1 MNLIDLLQYAMDS
14 GGSDLFITT
23 GKIPSMRRSGTIY
36 QIGEEVI
43 QAETVDEF
51 RRTVLDQEREAEY
64 RQRGTADAGFN
75 IDLAHRFRINFMS
88 TLNGPGF
95 VARPIHSGR
104 DLDMVKLHIPV
115 QIQKMCEASAGII
128 LVVGATGSGKS
139 TTLAAMV
146 NYINANLNKHIITL
160 EDPIE
165 YIHEDQRSIITQREL
180 NSDAVSFADALR
192 SALREAPNVIVIGEM
207 RDTDTVS
214 TAVAAAMSGHLVLST
229 LHTSDAIQSV
239 ERVIDLFP
247 EDQRMQVAT
256 DLGNAL
262 VGVIAQ
268 RLIPTPTHDGMIPAF
283 EILIGTPP
291 VRKLVGER
299 DYSGLEDALRRG
311 GESGMQ
317 TFNRTIYRMTKEHLI
332 AEEDALKAVTNPD
345 EFRLLLKGMESGVDS
360 LRSLYGTAEDSEDGK
375 FIDMRRLLRSAVKI
389 GASDLHLSCGAP
401 PALRLNGELR
411 ALELPPLT
419 PSDTQRLL
427 FSVLTPR
434 QRVEFEEKR
443 EIDLALSV
451 TMNIGSNNP
460 NDTIRF
466 RINGY
471 FQRGCVGVAAR
482 VIAVHIPTPEAL
494 GLPQSLLD
502 ISKKKQ
508 GLILITGPTGSGKS
522 TTLASV
528 IDQINRTKAD
538 HIITVEDPI
547 EFVHKNKMALI
558 EQREVHADTLS
569 FFNALKYALRE
580 DPDVIMVGEMRD
592 TETIAAALTAPETGH
607 LVFGTLHTNNAPQTV
622 DRIIDSFPAHQQNQI
637 RQQLAS
643 VILGVVAQRLLPNL
657 DGRGRSAAFEIMIG
671 TPPVQ
676 ALIRENKTGQLQSI
690 LETNFKD
697 GMITMRRSLEELVA
711 AGKISQEQANALS
724 MDAKQ
729 VEAF

>member
-345 EFRLLLKGMESGVDS
+345 EFRLLLKGM
-360 LRSLYGTAEDSEDGK
+360 
-375 FIDMRRLLRSAVKI
+375 
-389 GASDLHLSCGAP
+389 
-401 PALRLNGELR
+401 
-411 ALELPPLT
+411 
-419 PSDTQRLL
+419 
-427 FSVLTPR
+427 
-434 QRVEFEEKR
+434 
-443 EIDLALSV
+443 
-451 TMNIGSNNP
+451 
-460 NDTIRF
+460 
-466 RINGY
+466 
-471 FQRGCVGVAAR
+471 
-482 VIAVHIPTPEAL
+482 
-494 GLPQSLLD
+494 
-502 ISKKKQ
+502 
-508 GLILITGPTGSGKS
+508 
-522 TTLASV
+522 
-528 IDQINRTKAD
+528 
-538 HIITVEDPI
+538 
-547 EFVHKNKMALI
+547 
-558 EQREVHADTLS
+558 
-569 FFNALKYALRE
+569 
-580 DPDVIMVGEMRD
+580 
-592 TETIAAALTAPETGH
+592 
-607 LVFGTLHTNNAPQTV
+607 
-622 DRIIDSFPAHQQNQI
+622 
-637 RQQLAS
+637 
-643 VILGVVAQRLLPNL
+643 
-657 DGRGRSAAFEIMIG
+657 
-671 TPPVQ
+671 
-676 ALIRENKTGQLQSI
+676 
-690 LETNFKD
+690 
-697 GMITMRRSLEELVA
+697 
-711 AGKISQEQANALS
+711 
-724 MDAKQ
+724 
-729 VEAF
+729 